1 MPTTKTDV
9 LSLLLSEATTQTAEA
24 YALVQGLDAENPI
37 FSNAPMWSNASATAA
52 YWLSMIKQGEHCPK
66 FLPV

>member
-24 YALVQGLDAENPI
+24 YALVQGLDASNPL
-37 FSNAPMWSNASATAA
+37 FSDAPMWTNASATAA
-52 YWLSMIKQGEHCPK
+52 YWLAMIKQGEHSPK
-66 FLPV
+66 ASL